1 MLQEIWIIEAYKID
15 SCIKESALLQNLKS
29 VVVIA
34 DRTRVAIWC
43 PLVLAKKTVLYFIQ
57 IELELSYLVIEWLL
71 VGEGVLLEGAQQA
84 QACLLFVLRL
94 RKVIL
99 RDCLQE
105 EMDVHALKHV
115 QEEGYLLLVGHV
127 EDVDFLKLSSCD
139 QVLSVFS

>member
-1 MLQEIWIIEAYKID
+1 M
-15 SCIKESALLQNLKS
+15 
-29 VVVIA
+29 
-34 DRTRVAIWC
+34 
-43 PLVLAKKTVLYFIQ
+43 
-57 IELELSYLVIEWLL
+57 SYLVIEWLL
-71 VGEGVLLEGAQQA
+71 VGESVLLEGAQQA

-127 EDVDFLKLSSCD
+127 EDVGI
-139 QVLSVFS
+139 Q